1 MKETLNAL
9 FEEEIR
15 DLYDA
20 EKQLV
25 KALPKMAKAAQS
37 EELRQGFQEHLEQTK
52 GQVTR
57 LEEVFESIGAK
68 ARGKTCEAM
77 KGLVA
82 EGQDA
87 MSEMDEGE
95 LRDIMLIGAAKRVEH
110 YEMAAYQTCIRIAES
125 LGNETAAELL
135 RETLSEEE
143 ETDQRLDAACG
154 ELLEM
159 VGSAS
164 EDEEGEEMEDEEE
177 AEPAPKRATAS
188 GAKTRKAG

>member
-37 EELRQGFQEHLEQTK
+37 EELKQGFQEHLEQTK
-52 GQVTR
+52 GQVGR
-57 LEEVFESIGAK
+57 LEQVFESIGAK
-68 ARGKTCEAM
+68 ARGKSCEAM
-77 KGLVA
+77 KGLVE
-82 EGQDA
+82 EGSDA

-95 LRDIMLIGAAKRVEH
+95 LRDLMLIGAGKRVEH
-110 YEMAAYQTCIRIAES
+110 YEMAAYQTCIRLAEA

-143 ETDQRLDAACG
+143 ETDERLTSMCD
-154 ELLEM
+154 ELLEA
-159 VGSAS
+159 VGSMEQEDKGEDV
-164 EDEEGEEMEDEEE
+164 EDEGEKESR
-177 AEPAPKRATAS
+177 PRRSTAG
-188 GAKTRKAG
+188 GAKARKAG